1 MPSKG
6 LGATSAVSTP
16 TGSLKIK
23 LLAHLGDCI
32 AFRVADTRSM
42 RLARAMTSTLVLTV
56 ALLVG
61 LGMNQINEADK
72 AKKQ

>member
-1 MPSKG
+1 M
-6 LGATSAVSTP
+6 
-16 TGSLKIK
+16 
-23 LLAHLGDCI
+23 
-32 AFRVADTRSM
+32 ADTQFM

-72 AKKQ
+72 AKKK

>member
-1 MPSKG
+1 MVVKQ
-6 LGATSAVSTP
+6 
-16 TGSLKIK
+16 
-23 LLAHLGDCI
+23 LAHFGDGI
-32 AFRVADTRSM
+32 AFRVADTRVM
-42 RLARAMTSTLVLTV
+42 RLARAMTSTLVLTI

>member
-1 MPSKG
+1 VVVKQ
-6 LGATSAVSTP
+6 
-16 TGSLKIK
+16 
-23 LLAHLGDCI
+23 LAHFGDGI
-32 AFRVADTRSM
+32 AFRVADTRVM
-42 RLARAMTSTLVLTV
+42 RFARAMTSTLVLTI

>member
-1 MPSKG
+1 M
-6 LGATSAVSTP
+6 AV
-16 TGSLKIK
+16 KQ
-23 LLAHLGDCI
+23 LAHLGDGI
-32 AFRVADTRSM
+32 AFQVAETRVM

>member
-1 MPSKG
+1 MVVKQ
-6 LGATSAVSTP
+6 
-16 TGSLKIK
+16 
-23 LLAHLGDCI
+23 LARLGDGI
-32 AFRVADTRSM
+32 AYRVANTQFM
-42 RLARAMTSTLVLTV
+42 RLARTMTSTLVLTV